1 MPVNARC
8 FGMKAGARTA
18 ISRKRAC
25 KGYSDMK
32 LSAPSYLIFL
42 LSVIL
47 VVLVVLSRYFGVEI
61 PVLTTIV
68 ARSPFEIMLVAWA
81 LLFLGVTFRL

>member
-1 MPVNARC
+1 MVR
-8 FGMKAGARTA
+8 
-18 ISRKRAC
+18 
-25 KGYSDMK
+25 
-32 LSAPSYLIFL
+32 LSAPSRLIFL

-47 VVLVVLSRYFGVEI
+47 VALVILSQYFGVEI

-68 ARSPFEIMLVAWA
+68 ARSPFEILLVAWA

>member
-1 MPVNARC
+1 VKPAV
-8 FGMKAGARTA
+8 TPA
-18 ISRKRAC
+18 ISQHYGQKWGSGMMR
-25 KGYSDMK
+25 
-32 LSAPSYLIFL
+32 LSAPSRLIFL

-47 VVLVVLSRYFGVEI
+47 VALVILSKYFGVEI

-68 ARSPFEIMLVAWA
+68 ARSPFEILLVAWA

>member
-1 MPVNARC
+1 MMR
-8 FGMKAGARTA
+8 
-18 ISRKRAC
+18 
-25 KGYSDMK
+25 
-32 LSAPSYLIFL
+32 LSAPSRLIFL

-47 VVLVVLSRYFGVEI
+47 VALVILSRYFGVEI

-68 ARSPFEIMLVAWA
+68 ERSPFEIMLVAWG

>member
-1 MPVNARC
+1 VNERR
-8 FGMKAGARTA
+8 FQMKAGALAA
-18 ISRKRAC
+18 ISQRYCQKR
-25 KGYSDMK
+25 GSGMMR
-32 LSAPSYLIFL
+32 LSAPSRLIFL

-47 VVLVVLSRYFGVEI
+47 VALVILSKYFGVEI

-68 ARSPFEIMLVAWA
+68 ARSPFEILLVAWA